1 MKRKYDMNRNGTD
14 TGVRVETRL
23 LQVAGFVMGGSA
35 PLAPRASVPILFV
48 AIAAIVGLAIARRMR
63 PATPDRAVIFGFGLL
78 VLWGALSAS
87 WSAAPADALR
97 SVAGFAILIAAGLI
111 LIAWART
118 VPQSANAVNA
128 TLDGLRAG
136 LVLGLVIYAFE
147 GISWGWLTRIA
158 HGFSWQDIID
168 DVVGGASVRSYF
180 INGTAILSL
189 LLWPAVASPMPV
201 GRARFAPG
209 LVGLTVIA
217 TVVFGS
223 DSGLIALALG
233 ALCWAAAM
241 RWGARATRT
250 VAVLFAIVMLTTP
263 YLLHRVMHAPEIDR
277 LIVET
282 QESMPSSALLRL
294 YIWKFTTERIAERPI
309 LGWGFNSAR
318 SIPGGGD
325 KFVVRDRDG
334 RFRFSE
340 FNLPLHP
347 HNQIL
352 QLWLE
357 LGAIGALIIAAVGAC
372 LIDRLGRWEP
382 RMRAC
387 GLALAGTT
395 IVYDSL
401 SYGAWQ
407 SWWIAT
413 VLIAAILLSH
423 VRTVSRVN

>member
-1 MKRKYDMNRNGTD
+1 MNRNGTD
-14 TGVRVETRL
+14 AGVLVETHL
-23 LQVAGFVMGGSA
+23 LQVAGFAIGGLA
-35 PLAPRASVPILFV
+35 PLASRASVPILFMAV
-48 AIAAIVGLAIARRMR
+48 AAIMGLAFARRIR
-63 PATPDRAVIFGFGLL
+63 PAMPNRTDILGFGLL
-78 VLWGALSAS
+78 VSWGALSAI
-87 WSAAPADALR
+87 WAAAPADTLR
-97 SVAGFAILIAAGLI
+97 SVAGFTILIAAGLM
-111 LIAWART
+111 LISWART
-118 VPQSANAVNA
+118 VPLSANAVNA

-136 LVLGLVIYAFE
+136 LVLGLIVYAFE
-147 GISWGWLTRIA
+147 GISGGWFTRLT

-168 DVVGGASVRSYF
+168 DLAGGTSVRSYF

-189 LLWPAVASPMPV
+189 LLWPAVASPMSG
-201 GRARFAPG
+201 GRALFAPV

-217 TVVFGS
+217 TAVFGS

-233 ALCWAAAM
+233 ALCWSAAM
-241 RWGARATRT
+241 RWGARATRA

-263 YLLHRVMHAPEIDR
+263 YLLHRAMHAPEIDR
-277 LIVET
+277 LVVEM

-325 KFVVRDRDG
+325 KFVIRDGGG

-352 QLWLE
+352 QIWLE
-357 LGAIGALIIAAVGAC
+357 LGALGALIVAAVGAC
-372 LIDRLGRWEP
+372 LIDRLGQWEP
-382 RMRAC
+382 RLRAC
-387 GLALAGTT
+387 GLALIGTA

-401 SYGAWQ
+401 SFGAWQ

-413 VLIAAILLSH
+413 VLIASVLLAA
-423 VRTVSRVN
+423 VRSRET